1 MRRAV
6 VPGVSGGEP
15 KFTVYGE
22 VSVWDFLHG
31 GEPQLAMARVIG
43 GRDGVSF
50 GEVRAC
56 PEEQYPGARPRIA
69 AVYSGTPDTDG
80 TAESSEH
87 NWRLRPPG
95 GEPNGRGTK
104 DERT

>member
-1 MRRAV
+1 LSPEFPEENRSSPSTEKFPLGLSPGWRAAV
-6 VPGVSGGEP
+6 GHGSGHWGPGWG
-15 KFTVYGE
+15 F
-22 VSVWDFLHG
+22 VWRG
-31 GEPQLAMARVIG
+31 AC
-43 GRDGVSF
+43 
-50 GEVRAC
+50 C

>member
-1 MRRAV
+1 
-6 VPGVSGGEP
+6 
-15 KFTVYGE
+15 
-22 VSVWDFLHG
+22 
-31 GEPQLAMARVIG
+31 MARVIG

-50 GEVRAC
+50 GEVRA
-56 PEEQYPGARPRIA
+56 ARRSNTREPDLGIA

-95 GEPNGRGTK
+95 GEPNGRSTK
-104 DERT
+104 DEWT

>member
-1 MRRAV
+1 
-6 VPGVSGGEP
+6 
-15 KFTVYGE
+15 
-22 VSVWDFLHG
+22 
-31 GEPQLAMARVIG
+31 LAMARVIG

-50 GEVRAC
+50 GEE
-56 PEEQYPGARPRIA
+56 EEQYPGARPRIA

-80 TAESSEH
+80 TAESSEY